1 MGKVKLA
8 DKTGERTSSSRHI
21 VFDVVRFLPVLTSPS
36 TAVQPRIVAPA
47 IMEVAEPSLPGTLP
61 HGGFNGVAVG
71 PNGSIYVIEDVTN
84 TVYEF
89 AR

>member
-1 MGKVKLA
+1 MGTA
-8 DKTGERTSSSRHI
+8 CSWSR
-21 VFDVVRFLPVLTSPS
+21 RAS
-36 TAVQPRIVAPA
+36 TACRRSTWPA
-47 IMEVAEPSLPGTLP
+47 ARSRRSSKGLDLGGRVIPGTLP

-71 PNGSIYVIEDVTN
+71 PNGSIFVTEDVTN